1 MTDAVTAGDA
11 AAGITGSGGGARMG
25 GEGALREMPRAAIKS
40 SSDGKATTS
49 GPEGS
54 VWTARGWMGCA
65 ETSPGGGE
73 LSTIAGG
80 GGPGEPL
87 LPAEVYT
94 LPNDDRDSDVPP
106 YRVVID
112 GGCRMGTGC
121 RAGIE
126 IGCGAET
133 AGSAAPE
140 EEVKGKST
148 DVAP

>member
-1 MTDAVTAGDA
+1 
-11 AAGITGSGGGARMG
+11 MG

-73 LSTIAGG
+73 LLTIAGAG
-80 GGPGEPL
+80 GEEPPEPPPF
-87 LPAEVYT
+87 PAEVYT

-112 GGCRMGTGC
+112 GGCRTGTGC

-126 IGCGAET
+126 I
-133 AGSAAPE
+133 AGSGPDE
-140 EEVKGKST
+140 DDVKGKSA